1 MKCPCN
7 EEIIELLHRKFGSSE
22 IENEVNKILGKCPYI
37 EEQIENSEK
46 QILTIAINED
56 SADPLHSQVYSNI
69 KELIVRGELKSDDIL
84 PTISS
89 LSKRLG
95 ICEGTIKI
103 AYCNLEKDGY
113 VYSGLRNRRF
123 VK

>member
-22 IENEVNKILGKCPYI
+22 IENEVNKILGKCPY

-95 ICEGTIKI
+95 ICEGTVKI
-103 AYCNLEKDGY
+103 AYRNLEKDGY
-113 VYSGLRNRRF
+113 IYTGLYKRKYVN
-123 VK
+123 